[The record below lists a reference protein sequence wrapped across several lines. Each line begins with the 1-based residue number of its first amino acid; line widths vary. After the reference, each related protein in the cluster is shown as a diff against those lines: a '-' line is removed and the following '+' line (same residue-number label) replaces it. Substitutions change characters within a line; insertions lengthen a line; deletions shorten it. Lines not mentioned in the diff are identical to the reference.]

1 MRLGKI
7 YRNYIRNNLFIKVIF
22 VFAIIVNV
30 TIITL
35 SYLLSNLLSANVV
48 GGELN
53 NQKQAMDRVNRYVEQ
68 KYDWLQDTV
77 QEIYRNGVLASN
89 ISYFLTHP
97 YKDYVKYMLDQNY
110 EGGSTTDILNYFSG
124 RMESDPDIQN
134 VILYSSGMQSMYVF
148 ESQGQRKLYDT
159 NATYSYIPEIM
170 AMGGSGAS
178 TPNIWIRKTIDQWNP
193 QLYAMGSQL
202 NDKNSLQ
209 NIGRLLV
216 YFDAGMASRALEQE
230 RREMKGTILVLT
242 PDGQVLMDSSNRYY
256 GETFPYM
263 EQIQSLREVET
274 LDEPS
279 YISSL
284 TQNKA
289 GFTVVGIMP
298 IREAAQAYAGLQKM
312 IVLVSA
318 ACIAVAVV
326 IPSLVIVSIARRT
339 NKIVLFMKK
348 VEGGNLTA
356 RLHDP
361 REDELGQISRSF
373 NEMLDELNRRID
385 REYKSE
391 IRLKQTELSAL
402 QAKVNPHFL
411 YNTLEVIRMRAMS
424 HGAEDVGEMIYSL
437 AALFR
442 NSIRSN
448 PECSL
453 REELE
458 MCRLYLELFRIRYKD
473 KFSYSIEYDK
483 ELANVTIFKML
494 LQPVVENY
502 IVHGLDPERRDNR
515 LTIEVFGS
523 GGYIRATMRDNGK
536 GIEPGRLERLLRELE
551 TPEVREGESF
561 GLRSV
566 NDRLKLMFGQDYGV
580 NVESEPGQGT
590 TVTVSWPASGEGAKS
605 SDV

>member
-1 MRLGKI
+1 VRLGKI

-22 VFAIIVNV
+22 VFAIIVNL

-35 SYLLSNLLSANVV
+35 SYLLFDLLSANVV
-48 GGELN
+48 NGELN
-53 NQKQAMDRVNRYVEQ
+53 DQKQAMERVNRYMEQ

-77 QEIYRNGVLASN
+77 QDIYRNGVLASN
-89 ISYFLTHP
+89 VSYFLTHP
-97 YKDYVKYMLDQNY
+97 YKDYVKHMLDQNY
-110 EGGSTTDILNYFSG
+110 AGGGTTDILNYFSG
-124 RMESDPDIQN
+124 RLESDPDIQN
-134 VILYSSGMQSMYVF
+134 VILYSSGMQSMYVY
-148 ESQGQRKLYDT
+148 ESKGQRKLYDT

-170 AMGGSGAS
+170 AAGGNGAS
-178 TPNIWIRKTIDQWNP
+178 TPNIWIRKAIDQWNP
-193 QLYAMGSQL
+193 QLYAMGIQL

-216 YFDAGMASRALEQE
+216 YFDAGMASRALDQE

-242 PDGQVLMDSSNRYY
+242 PDGQVMMDSSNCYY

-289 GFTVVGIMP
+289 GFTVFGILP
-298 IREAAQAYAGLQKM
+298 VRQAAEAYTGLQRT

-318 ACIAVAVV
+318 ACIAVAVI
-326 IPSLVIVSIARRT
+326 IPSLVIVSMARRT

-356 RLHDP
+356 RLDDP

-424 HGAEDVGEMIYSL
+424 YGAEDVAEMIYSL

-473 KFSYSIEYDK
+473 KFSYSIEYDQ
-483 ELANVTIFKML
+483 ELANVTVFKML
-494 LQPVVENY
+494 LQPVAENY

-515 LTIEVFGS
+515 ISIEVTGS
-523 GGYIRATMRDNGK
+523 GGYIRATIRDNGK
-536 GIEPGRLERLLRELE
+536 GIEPDRLERLLRELK
-551 TPEVREGESF
+551 TPEAREGESF

-566 NDRLKLMFGQDYGV
+566 NDRLKLMYGQDYGV
-580 NVESEPGQGT
+580 NVVSEPGQGT
-590 TVTVSWPASGEGAKS
+590 TVTVSWPAAEGAKS